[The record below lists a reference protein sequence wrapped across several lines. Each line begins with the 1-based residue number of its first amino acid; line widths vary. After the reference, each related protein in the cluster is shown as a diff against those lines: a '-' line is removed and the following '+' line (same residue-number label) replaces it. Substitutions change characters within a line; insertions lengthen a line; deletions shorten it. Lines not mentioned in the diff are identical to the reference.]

1 MILNLLCHG
10 VLVVLVVDLEVSVI
24 VLAAPVRHDV
34 EWTRV
39 GSGLGAD
46 LILQDVNV
54 EVGGLVNQSEVSI
67 DLCQPIR
74 SVYYLGIQLTL
85 FDQQLLQIDH
95 VELEHQHRGVAAR
108 VPHLRD
114 QLLVRQ
120 D

>member
-54 EVGGLVNQSEVSI
+54 EVGCLNNQSEVSNA
-67 DLCQPIR
+67 LCQPIR
-74 SVYYLGIQLTL
+74 GMYYLGIQLTL

-95 VELEHQHRGVAAR
+95 VELKHQHRGVAAR

-120 D
+120 N

>member
-10 VLVVLVVDLEVSVI
+10 VLVVLVVDLEVSVL

-54 EVGGLVNQSEVSI
+54 EVGCLNNQSEVSNA
-67 DLCQPIR
+67 LCQPIR
-74 SVYYLGIQLTL
+74 GMYYLGIQLTL

-95 VELEHQHRGVAAR
+95 VELKHQHRGVAAR

-120 D
+120 N